1 MKNSLRQKAIAYRRQ
16 LAEGDLT
23 ALGQQITASLSTL
36 LQTFEPCTVG
46 LFHPTQGEPEI
57 MDIAQNSRLS
67 GFSWALPVCCESMTG
82 PILQFADFRLGDALE
97 AGRYNIPVPAK
108 KNWVQPGL
116 LLLPCV
122 AFHREGARLGYGAG
136 WYDRTLAQLA
146 GSPITVGVA
155 YSATESPDFF
165 AENHDYL
172 MDFVVTE
179 KEVIQCN
186 GQKRQ

>member
-1 MKNSLRQKAIAYRRQ
+1 MAYRQQ
-16 LAEGDLT
+16 LAGGDLK
-23 ALGQQITASLSTL
+23 ALGQQITASLTTL

-57 MDIAQNSRLS
+57 LNIVQNPVLS
-67 GFSWALPVCCESMTG
+67 SFSWALPVCCESSKG
-82 PILQFADFRLGDALE
+82 PILQFAGFRVGDALE
-97 AGRYNIPVPAK
+97 AGRYNIPVPAN
-108 KNWVQPGL
+108 KNWVQPGI

-146 GSPITVGVA
+146 NQPIAVGVA

-165 AENHDYL
+165 SEDHDHWL
-172 MDFVVTE
+172 DFVVTE
-179 KEVIQCN
+179 KELIHCN
-186 GQKRQ
+186 RGKPQ

>member
-1 MKNSLRQKAIAYRRQ
+1 MAMAYRQQ
-16 LAEGDLT
+16 LAGGDLQ
-23 ALGQQITASLSTL
+23 ALGQQITTSLSTL

-57 MDIAQNSRLS
+57 LDIAENPGLS
-67 GFSWALPVCCESMTG
+67 SFSWALPVCCNSSEG
-82 PILQFADFRLGDALE
+82 PILQFASFQSGE
-97 AGRYNIPVPAK
+97 QMEVGRYNIPVPAN

-146 GSPITVGVA
+146 NQPIAVGVA

-165 AENHDYL
+165 AENHDHL
-172 MDFVVTE
+172 LDFVVTE
-179 KEVIQCN
+179 KEVIHCN
-186 GQKRQ
+186 DRKPQ